1 MSEKDKQARFIGMAT
16 VVTLSLILFY
26 LPSVMF
32 MIGDMEKS
40 THKNILGLIMA
51 TFYTAGFF
59 LNYFWLVPSM
69 VRRNHKVVLYFVCNA
84 VMILGVMCF
93 IPLWIRTHD
102 DFQFPRLD
110 AEHVSILRSALVYA
124 GFSLRDGIMMI
135 LAVAL
140 GFALRMGREKEN
152 IFKKE
157 LELEAERRRL
167 EIRSLKAQLN
177 PHFLFNSLNNI
188 YALIGFDPEK
198 AKESLHDLSKML
210 RFMIYEASAEAV
222 SLEREGDFIR
232 EYVALMGL
240 RLGGCRLECN
250 IESKWPGDLKIAP
263 LIYLTL
269 VENAFKYA
277 AHNGK
282 ENFICISLFYR
293 QTGSEVKGD
302 GEVVFEVENTFAD
315 SRPENMEETGRGGIG
330 ISNVKRQLNLLY
342 GTFQRFEE
350 RKSEGVYRSRVSISA
365 KALEWREED

>member
-69 VRRNHKVVLYFVCNA
+69 VTRNHKVVLYFVCNA

-210 RFMIYEASAEAV
+210 RFMIYEASAETV

-240 RLGGCRLECN
+240 RLGGCSLECN

-282 ENFICISLFYR
+282 EYFICISLFYR

-350 RKSEGVYRSRVSISA
+350 SKSEGVYRSRVSIIA